1 MNTNDKVTRLVD
13 EWAQRFETDI
23 ITGIKELNEAYKN
36 NGRIVKSLLTVIAL
50 KYPQYETAIYSYLD
64 VRSYLEEK
72 DGEEPDKSNENK
84 NVAIVLGRLIRTK
97 MCSVSLFLEFG
108 EDDKALQTMED
119 AIQHMLDFRHYME
132 VEPFNVKAQTPEGLA
147 HDICTSIKAAEKHLD
162 RLADFVIIA
171 NQDKILKEMVAFK
184 KTMAVFE
191 ERIQEFIESRF

>member
-1 MNTNDKVTRLVD
+1 MNTNDKVTHLVD
-13 EWAQRFETDI
+13 EWAKRFETDI
-23 ITGIKELNEAYKN
+23 IAGINELNDSHKN
-36 NGRIVKSLLTVIAL
+36 NSRVVKSLLTVIAL

-72 DGEEPDKSNENK
+72 GGEEPDKSNENK
-84 NVAIVLGRLIRTK
+84 NVAIVIGRLIRTK
-97 MCSVSLFLEFG
+97 MCTVSLYLEFG

-119 AIQHMLDFRHYME
+119 AIEIMLDFRHHME

-147 HDICTSIKAAEKHLD
+147 HDICSSIKATEKHLD

-171 NQDKILKEMVAFK
+171 NQDKILKEMIAFK
-184 KTMAVFE
+184 KTLAVFE